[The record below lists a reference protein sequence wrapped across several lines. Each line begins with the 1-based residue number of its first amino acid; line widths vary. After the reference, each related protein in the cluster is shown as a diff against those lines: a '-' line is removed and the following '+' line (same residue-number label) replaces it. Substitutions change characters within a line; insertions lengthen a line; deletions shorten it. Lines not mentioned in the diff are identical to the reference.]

1 MSMSLTYIHNTK
13 YQFIL
18 IQIFQNSPKKI
29 QKTGLVIYKMNLEIN
44 LLNND
49 NVEFLLH
56 SNCNLI
62 ETKVNI
68 GFFNICG
75 ILCYLYSTNNDIKEK
90 GKIEAESKTK
100 INKIKNINYIPL
112 VPFLSTKTKNDI
124 NLEFNKLKKFLIL
137 EGLYFCDVPFRFDID
152 LQGQIE
158 SYQNINVKYKLFEI
172 FQYNYDYAP
181 NAFLKMLTP
190 IVKGYYGTIYYINSL
205 NEKTNIDIVMR
216 YKICNNDKYLI
227 ETEIIVPPNQINK
240 EIFQFI
246 FYAYIN
252 ETDEKFGILKIFI
265 DKWIQNLI
273 SFDIKET
280 HEKIGLIFNF
290 YNKENESSYQQ
301 MKTLTNFEIYNLY
314 KIKYL
319 ENSLSKFME
328 QFKSIGYNYK
338 FNNIEYCSQNRL
350 LILISDDFKNLFSMV
365 KIVSSIIFSIFLTD
379 RKYKTNIIKNTKED
393 IIKQFK
399 NAKKKI
405 KKLKKEFPKR
415 IEVNRVNDSN
425 IKLIHNI
432 IKEKKE
438 NYIFNFEDE
447 KNSDTNKISQNKIGD
462 NNTIKL
468 FIGTYNVNALSSELI
483 KSSNLSPFI
492 IPEELND
499 YFNDNNFPIF
509 YCIGLEECVE
519 LNAKNVLVKPKN
531 NKAEVWEERI
541 TSELQKKFNYYL
553 MCKEQLVGIL
563 LLFYVKSTEIKYI
576 RNIQTEKLKSGF
588 MGCGNKGCCFLN
600 FEYKGKSFGFC
611 SSHLPSGQKEKNLL
625 SRKDIFNH
633 ILDFK
638 VGENEFQKN
647 DYYFIFGDLN
657 FRSEKIGLISLKNHI
672 KIILSNKKAEEDNII
687 NRNSFTA
694 EKTNLQ
700 LKLTKRPRSEILIQK
715 ESNISNINIKSNKN
729 LLKLNTNNYFPNEIS
744 NKNEKVEEN
753 LMDEN
758 VFTQYFFKEFSEG
771 EELKK
776 FEKTDL
782 VQFDIKEGE
791 ITFPPTYKYKKNT
804 NSYNI
809 DKRVPSWTDRILYK
823 NNENIRILLYDRV
836 NLNLSDHK
844 PIFGLFEINN
854 T

>member
-1 MSMSLTYIHNTK
+1 MSVPLTYIHNTK

-18 IQIFQNSPKKI
+18 IQIIQNSPKKI

-56 SNCNLI
+56 SSSNLI
-62 ETKVNI
+62 ESKVNI

-75 ILCYLYSTNNDIKEK
+75 ILCYLYSTCNDIKEK

-112 VPFLSTKTKNDI
+112 VPFLSTKTKNDL
-124 NLEFNKLKKFLIL
+124 NSEFNKLKKFLIL
-137 EGLYFCDVPFRFDID
+137 EGLYFCDAPFRFDVD
-152 LQGQIE
+152 LEGQIE

-181 NAFLKMLTP
+181 NAFLKILTP
-190 IVKGYYGTIYYINSL
+190 IVKGYYGSIFYTNSL

-216 YKICNNDKYLI
+216 YKICNNNIYLI
-227 ETEIIVPPNQINK
+227 ETEIIVPPKQINK

-246 FYAYIN
+246 FYAYFN
-252 ETDEKFGILKIFI
+252 ETDDKLGLLKKFI
-265 DKWIQNLI
+265 DKWVQNLI
-273 SFDIKET
+273 SFDSKET

-314 KIKYL
+314 KIKNL
-319 ENSLSKFME
+319 ENSLSKFIE
-328 QFKSIGYNYK
+328 QFKTVGYNYK
-338 FNNIEYCSQNRL
+338 YNNIEYSTQNRL
-350 LILISDDFKNLFSMV
+350 LILISDDFKNLFSTII
-365 KIVSSIIFSIFLTD
+365 IVSSIIFSIFLTD
-379 RKYKTNIIKNTKED
+379 RKYKTNIIKNTKEE
-393 IIKQFK
+393 IVKEFK

-415 IEVNRVNDSN
+415 IEVNRINDSN

-438 NYIFNFEDE
+438 NYIFNLDDE
-447 KNSDTNKISQNKIGD
+447 KNSDTNKINQNKIQD
-462 NNTIKL
+462 NNSIKL

-483 KSSNLSPFI
+483 KNSNLSPFLF
-492 IPEELND
+492 PEELND

-531 NKAEVWEERI
+531 NKAEIWEERI

-553 MCKEQLVGIL
+553 MCKEQLVGIY

-625 SRKDIFNH
+625 SRKDTFNH

-638 VGENEFQKN
+638 LGEKEFQKN
-647 DYYFIFGDLN
+647 DFYFIFGDLN

-672 KIILSNKKAEEDNII
+672 KIILSNKKAEEDNIN
-687 NRNSFTA
+687 NRNSFMA
-694 EKTNLQ
+694 EKPNLK
-700 LKLTKRPRSEILIQK
+700 LKLTKRPRSEVLIQK
-715 ESNISNINIKSNKN
+715 ESNIDNNIIKSNKN
-729 LLKLNTNNYFPNEIS
+729 ILKLNTNNYFPNE
-744 NKNEKVEEN
+744 EVEEN

-776 FEKTDL
+776 FEKADL

-791 ITFPPTYKYKKNT
+791 INFPPTYKYKKNT

-809 DKRVPSWTDRILYK
+809 EKRVPSWTDRILYK
-823 NNENIRILLYDRV
+823 NNKNIRILLYDRV

>member
-246 FYAYIN
+246 FYAYFN
-252 ETDEKFGILKIFI
+252 ETDEKFGILKIII

-314 KIKYL
+314 KIKNL

-432 IKEKKE
+432 RKEKKE

-492 IPEELND
+492 FPEELND

-625 SRKDIFNH
+625 SRKDTFNH

-638 VGENEFQKN
+638 VGEKEFQKN

-744 NKNEKVEEN
+744 NKNEEVEEN